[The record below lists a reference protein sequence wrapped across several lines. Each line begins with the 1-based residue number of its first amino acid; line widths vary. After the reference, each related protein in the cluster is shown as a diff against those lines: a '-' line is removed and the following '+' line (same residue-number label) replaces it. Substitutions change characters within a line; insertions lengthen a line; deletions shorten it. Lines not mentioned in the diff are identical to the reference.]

1 MPFVKGRYVPESEMQ
16 PAAENEQEQNKPAV
30 REKKRAKG
38 KRFGKKEAPT
48 PELTP
53 EELEA
58 QRLEEE
64 RKIKESAER
73 FERLISTDT
82 PDLTQLNL
90 LIEKEKKKE
99 KSAWRKR
106 AGSVKI
112 MLTVLLLASL
122 GLMIMAIS
130 FASATLMVISLAS
143 MAVLCAAYFLTVPRR

>member
-1 MPFVKGRYVPESEMQ
+1 MCRNPKCSQPRKMSRSKISRLCGRKS
-16 PAAENEQEQNKPAV
+16 
-30 REKKRAKG
+30 
-38 KRFGKKEAPT
+38 
-48 PELTP
+48 
-53 EELEA
+53 A
-58 QRLEEE
+58 QRESALAKRRLRRLSLPLR

-99 KSAWRKR
+99 KSAWRKCT
-106 AGSVKI
+106 GSVKV

>member
-1 MPFVKGRYVPESEMQ
+1 M
-16 PAAENEQEQNKPAV
+16 NKRRRKTIAGIMAIVLLACVYPSFPVYADKV
-30 REKKRAKG
+30 S
-38 KRFGKKEAPT
+38 
-48 PELTP
+48 
-53 EELEA
+53 ELE
-58 QRLEEE
+58 QKL
-64 RKIKESAER
+64 KE
-73 FERLISTDT
+73 
-82 PDLTQLNL
+82 
-90 LIEKEKKKE
+90 EKEKKKE

>member
-16 PAAENEQEQNKPAV
+16 PASENEQEQNKPAV
-30 REKKRAKG
+30 REKKRVKE
-38 KRFGKKEAPT
+38 KRLKKKNIPT

-106 AGSVKI
+106 AGSVKV

>member
-30 REKKRAKG
+30 REKK
-38 KRFGKKEAPT
+38 EAPA

-90 LIEKEKKKE
+90 LIEKEQKKE
-99 KSAWRKR
+99 KGAWRKC

>member
-16 PAAENEQEQNKPAV
+16 PAAENEQKQNKPAV

-38 KRFGKKEAPT
+38 KRLKKKNAPA

-99 KSAWRKR
+99 KSAWRKCT
-106 AGSVKI
+106 GSVKV

>member
-16 PAAENEQEQNKPAV
+16 PAAESEQKQNKPAV
-30 REKKRAKG
+30 QDKKRVKE
-38 KRFGKKEAPT
+38 KRLKKKNVPA
-48 PELTP
+48 P